1 MGFSLHL
8 YPLCHLNLSPLA
20 HLNFFPSIYSYTQV
34 LIIERKKERERKRE
48 KRKREE
54 RGDEKLTVLKIGLI
68 CLWDYVKG
76 QRKLERKRE
85 GTSQQSHCW

>member
-48 KRKREE
+48 ERKKERKEKKEREKKE
-54 RGDEKLTVLKIGLI
+54 
-68 CLWDYVKG
+68 
-76 QRKLERKRE
+76 RKLF
-85 GTSQQSHCW
+85 GSASSSW